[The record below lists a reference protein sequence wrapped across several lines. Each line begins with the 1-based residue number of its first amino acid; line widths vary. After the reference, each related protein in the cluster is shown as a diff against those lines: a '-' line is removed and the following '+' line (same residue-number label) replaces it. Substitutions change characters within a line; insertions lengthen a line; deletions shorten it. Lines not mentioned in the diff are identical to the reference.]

1 MTKPGSPSRP
11 LRVAIVGSGPSGFF
25 ATACLQ
31 KQPLTVEIDMFDR
44 LPTPFG
50 LVRGGVAPDHPDIK
64 SVVRV
69 FEQAAV
75 HSCYRFFGNVTVGKD
90 ISHDEL
96 ARHYD
101 AVIYAVGAQ
110 SDRRLGVP
118 GEDLAGVH
126 AATEFVGWYNGNPD
140 YRDASFDL
148 SQESVALVGLG
159 NVAMD
164 VARILG
170 SSYEDLSR
178 TDIASH
184 ALESL
189 RASRVKTIYIL
200 GRRGPA
206 QAAFTNPE
214 IRELGELT
222 GVDMV
227 VAPEELKLDEATRAA
242 IARDQNPTTR
252 ENLETLIEYATRAP
266 RGSRKQI
273 VIRFLVSPVAF
284 HGPGRVEA
292 MTLMLN
298 RLIPDAR
305 GGVRAVETGAVETVP
320 VGLVLRSAGYRGVPI
335 PGLPFDQR
343 AAVIPNAAGRVLAT
357 PDATETVPGVYV
369 VGWIKRGPSG
379 VIGTNKPDAQES
391 VSLLLQDFQDGNL
404 PEPEAPSREAVQ
416 ELLDERGIDV
426 VSYEDWRRLDR
437 IELAR
442 GQEMGRPRIKFCRVE
457 EMLEAVRETRPVS
470 DVKEYAEGRTT
481 LAAKRKPIFN
491 GR

>member
-25 ATACLQ
+25 AAACLQ

-69 FEQAAV
+69 FERVAA

-90 ISHDEL
+90 ITHGEL
-96 ARHYD
+96 ARRYD
-101 AVIYAVGAQ
+101 AIIYAVGAQ
-110 SDRRLGVP
+110 SDRRLGIP
-118 GEDLAGVH
+118 GEDLTGIH
-126 AATEFVGWYNGNPD
+126 AATEFVGWYNGHPD

-148 SQESVALVGLG
+148 SPESVALVGLG

-170 SSYEDLSR
+170 SSYENLSG

-184 ALESL
+184 ALEAL
-189 RASRVKTIYIL
+189 CASRVKTIYIL

-214 IRELGELT
+214 IRELGELAD
-222 GVDMV
+222 VDMV

-242 IARDQNPTTR
+242 IARDENPTTR
-252 ENLETLIEYATRAP
+252 ENLDTLTEYASRAP
-266 RGSRKQI
+266 RGRRKRI
-273 VIRFLVSPVAF
+273 VIRFLVSPLEF
-284 HGPGRVEA
+284 HGSGRVEA
-292 MTLMLN
+292 MTLTPN
-298 RLIPDAR
+298 RLEPDGR
-305 GGVRAVETGAVETVP
+305 GGVKAVEAGEAETVP
-320 VGLVLRSAGYRGVPI
+320 VGLVFRSVGYRGVPV

-343 AAVIPNAAGRVLAT
+343 AAVIPNAAGRVLA
-357 PDATETVPGVYV
+357 ATGAAETLPGVYV

-391 VSLLLQDFQDGNL
+391 VSLLLQDLRDGKL
-404 PEPEAPSREAVQ
+404 PKPEAPSREAVQ
-416 ELLDERGIDV
+416 ELLDERGVEV
-426 VSYEDWRRLDR
+426 VSYEDWRRLDQ

-442 GQEMGRPRIKFCRVE
+442 GQEVGRPRIKFCRVE
-457 EMLEAVRETRPVS
+457 EMLEAVRPARTAICSEDYV
-470 DVKEYAEGRTT
+470 EGRTAFT
-481 LAAKRKPIFN
+481 A
-491 GR
+491 